1 MSNRYTVLTS
11 VLFFLLLFL
20 VWVIPELI
28 ILKIITTLLIL
39 IFLSLYWYHHH
50 NHLTEKRK
58 FNQQKDYEMSI
69 LFDQLKGYKKIAKAL
84 REQKH
89 EFQNKS
95 HVILGLIRMNEL
107 DKASEYIM
115 QNVYTTN
122 LTSDYYLSRIKDDQ
136 ISALFVGKEIQ
147 AVEQNL
153 QIRLT
158 NDSFLSQHHQ
168 GISSDDL
175 IVIIGNLIDNS
186 IDAYQAANSPIGVI
200 EVHLIEDDDKIL
212 VRVVDEAGGIK
223 EDIKEKIFERGITTK
238 SGDTRGT
245 GLALVRSIIDYYG
258 GEKTIESTSIG
269 TTMTIVLPKEN
280 RGENE

>member
-1 MSNRYTVLTS
+1 MKWTYKVFISLIVL
-11 VLFFLLLFL
+11 VILILIWL
-20 VWVIPELI
+20 IPEMV
-28 ILKIITTLLIL
+28 ILKIATSCIIIL
-39 IFLSLYWYHHH
+39 FIILYWYHHRH
-50 NHLTEKRK
+50 HLVEKQK
-58 FNQQKDYEMSI
+58 LYQQKDYEISM
-69 LFDQLKGYKKIAKAL
+69 LHDQLKGYKKIAKAL

-136 ISALFVGKEIQ
+136 ISALFVGKEVQ

-158 NDSFLSQHHQ
+158 NDSYLSQHHQ

-175 IVIIGNLIDNS
+175 IVVIGNLIDNS
-186 IDAYQAANSPIGVI
+186 IDAYQVSKKPIGVI
-200 EVHLIEDDDKIL
+200 EVHVFEDDKEIL
-212 VRVVDEAGGIK
+212 IRVTDEAGGIK
-223 EDIKEKIFERGITTK
+223 EEIKDKIFERGVTTK
-238 SGDTRGT
+238 AGDTRGT
-245 GLALVRSIIDYYG
+245 GLALVRSIIEYYG
-258 GEKTIESTSIG
+258 GYKKIDTSNIG
-269 TTMTIVLPKEN
+269 ATMTVVLPKEN
-280 RGENE
+280 

>member
-1 MSNRYTVLTS
+1 ML
-11 VLFFLLLFL
+11 
-20 VWVIPELI
+20 
-28 ILKIITTLLIL
+28 
-39 IFLSLYWYHHH
+39 H
-50 NHLTEKRK
+50 
-58 FNQQKDYEMSI
+58 
-69 LFDQLKGYKKIAKAL
+69 DQLKGYKKIAKAL

-136 ISALFVGKEIQ
+136 ISALFVGKEVQ

-158 NDSFLSQHHQ
+158 NDSYLSQHHQ

-175 IVIIGNLIDNS
+175 IVVIGNLIDNS
-186 IDAYQAANSPIGVI
+186 IDAYQVSKKPIGVI
-200 EVHLIEDDDKIL
+200 EVHVFEDDKEIL
-212 VRVVDEAGGIK
+212 IRVTDEAGGIK
-223 EDIKEKIFERGITTK
+223 EEIKDKIFERGVTTK

-245 GLALVRSIIDYYG
+245 GLALVRSIIEYYG
-258 GEKTIESTSIG
+258 GYKKIDTSNIG
-269 TTMTIVLPKEN
+269 ATMTVVLPKEN
-280 RGENE
+280 

>member
-1 MSNRYTVLTS
+1 MKWTYKVFISLIVL
-11 VLFFLLLFL
+11 VILILIWL
-20 VWVIPELI
+20 IPEMV
-28 ILKIITTLLIL
+28 ILKIATSCIIIL
-39 IFLSLYWYHHH
+39 FIILYWYHHRH
-50 NHLTEKRK
+50 HLVEKQK
-58 FNQQKDYEMSI
+58 LYQQKDYEISM
-69 LFDQLKGYKKIAKAL
+69 LHDQLKGYKKIAKAL

-136 ISALFVGKEIQ
+136 ISALFVGKEVQ

-158 NDSFLSQHHQ
+158 NDSYLSQHHQ

-175 IVIIGNLIDNS
+175 IVVIGNLIDNS
-186 IDAYQAANSPIGVI
+186 IDAYQVSKKPIGVI
-200 EVHLIEDDDKIL
+200 EVHVFEDEKEILI
-212 VRVVDEAGGIK
+212 RVTDEAGGIK
-223 EDIKEKIFERGITTK
+223 EEIKDKIFERGVTTK
-238 SGDTRGT
+238 AGDTRGT
-245 GLALVRSIIDYYG
+245 GLALVRSIIEYYG
-258 GEKTIESTSIG
+258 GYKKIDTSNIG
-269 TTMTIVLPKEN
+269 ATMTVVLPKEN
-280 RGENE
+280 

>member
-1 MSNRYTVLTS
+1 MKQVYTLYIFALGLLIVL
-11 VLFFLLLFL
+11 LMWL
-20 VWVIPELI
+20 IPELI
-28 ILKIITTLLIL
+28 VVKVFATGLMV
-39 IFLSLYWYHHH
+39 IFGILYWMHHQQ
-50 NHLTEKRK
+50 HLADKHK
-58 FNQQKDYEMSI
+58 LYQQKDYEISM
-69 LFDQLKGYKKIAKAL
+69 LHDQLKGYKKIAKAL

-95 HVILGLIRMNEL
+95 HVVLGLIRMNEL

-136 ISALFVGKEIQ
+136 ISALFVGKEVQ

-158 NDSFLSQHHQ
+158 DDSFLSQHHQ

-186 IDAYQAANSPIGVI
+186 IDAYQSKKKTVGVI
-200 EVHLIEDDDKIL
+200 EVHLFERDEDIL
-212 VRVVDEAGGIK
+212 IRVSDEAGGIK
-223 EDIKEKIFERGITTK
+223 EELKDKIFERGVTTK

-245 GLALVRSIIDYYG
+245 GLALVKSIIDYYG
-258 GEKTIESTSIG
+258 GQKTIETSKIG
-269 TTMTIVLPKEN
+269 STMTIVLPK
-280 RGENE
+280 GK

>member
-1 MSNRYTVLTS
+1 MKHVYKGITLLCVMIVLFVVWTISTVL
-11 VLFFLLLFL
+11 
-20 VWVIPELI
+20 
-28 ILKIITTLLIL
+28 ILKIMLSFLLIL
-39 IFLSLYWYHHH
+39 FAGLYWYHHERY
-50 NHLTEKRK
+50 LIDKRK
-58 FNQQKDYEMSI
+58 VCQQKDYEISM
-69 LFDQLKGYKKIAKAL
+69 LKDQLKGYRKISIAL

-136 ISALFVGKEIQ
+136 ISALFVGKEVQ
-147 AVEQNL
+147 AVEQNV

-158 NDSFLSQHHQ
+158 NDSYLSQHHQ

-186 IDAYQAANSPIGVI
+186 MDAYQASNKPIGVI
-200 EVHLIEDDDKIL
+200 EVHVFEDDQEVMI
-212 VRVVDEAGGIK
+212 RVTDEAGGIK
-223 EDIKEKIFERGITTK
+223 QEIKDKIFERGVTTK
-238 SGDTRGT
+238 AGDTRGT
-245 GLALVRSIIDYYG
+245 GLALVKSIIEYYSG
-258 GEKTIESTSIG
+258 YKKIETSTIGAMI
-269 TTMTIVLPKEN
+269 TIVLPKEN
-280 RGENE
+280 SR

>member
-1 MSNRYTVLTS
+1 MKQTYKGFVG
-11 VLFFLLLFL
+11 LLFL
-20 VWVIPELI
+20 MI
-28 ILKIITTLLIL
+28 LIL
-39 IFLSLYWYHHH
+39 VWLIPNMMVLKVVTSILIVLFIVLYWYHHQH
-50 NHLTEKRK
+50 HVLQRQKLY
-58 FNQQKDYEMSI
+58 QQKDYEISM
-69 LFDQLKGYKKIAKAL
+69 LHDQLKGYKKIAKAL

-136 ISALFVGKEIQ
+136 ISALFVGKEVQ

-158 NDSFLSQHHQ
+158 NDSYLSQHHQ

-186 IDAYQAANSPIGVI
+186 IDAYQASRKPIGVI
-200 EVHLIEDDDKIL
+200 EVHVFEDDDEIL
-212 VRVVDEAGGIK
+212 IRVTDEAGGIK
-223 EDIKEKIFERGITTK
+223 EEIKDKIFERGVTTK
-238 SGDTRGT
+238 AGDTRGT
-245 GLALVRSIIDYYG
+245 GLALVRSIIEYYG
-258 GEKTIESTSIG
+258 GHKKIDTSNIG
-269 TTMTIVLPKEN
+269 ATMTVVLPKEN
-280 RGENE
+280 

>member
-1 MSNRYTVLTS
+1 MKWTYKVFISLIVL
-11 VLFFLLLFL
+11 VILILIWL
-20 VWVIPELI
+20 IPEMV
-28 ILKIITTLLIL
+28 ILKIATSCIIIL
-39 IFLSLYWYHHH
+39 FIILYWYLHRHH
-50 NHLTEKRK
+50 LVEKQK
-58 FNQQKDYEMSI
+58 LYQQKDYEISM
-69 LFDQLKGYKKIAKAL
+69 LHDQLKGYKKIAKAL

-136 ISALFVGKEIQ
+136 ISALFVGKEVQ

-158 NDSFLSQHHQ
+158 NDSYLSQHHQ

-175 IVIIGNLIDNS
+175 IVVIGNLIDNS
-186 IDAYQAANSPIGVI
+186 IDAYQVSKKPIGVI
-200 EVHLIEDDDKIL
+200 EVHVFEDEKEILI
-212 VRVVDEAGGIK
+212 RVTDEAGGIK
-223 EDIKEKIFERGITTK
+223 EEIKDKIFERGVTTK
-238 SGDTRGT
+238 AGDTRGT
-245 GLALVRSIIDYYG
+245 GLALVRSIIEYYG
-258 GEKTIESTSIG
+258 GYKKIDTSNIG
-269 TTMTIVLPKEN
+269 ATMTVVLPKEN
-280 RGENE
+280 